1 MEFDT
6 KWHLEQMAEQRDR
19 KEYLEKC
26 LKQPKFFV
34 VKESIE
40 KEIADLNRSIKW
52 IENLIY
58 GCDKCKQCKDRKLGE

>member
-6 KWHLEQMAEQRDR
+6 KWYLKQMAEQRDR

-26 LKQPKFFV
+26 LKQFKFFV

-40 KEIADLNRSIKW
+40 KEITDLNRSIKR

-58 GCDKCKQCKDRKLGE
+58 GCNKRK

>member
-6 KWHLEQMAEQRDR
+6 KWHLKQMAEQRNR

-40 KEIADLNRSIKW
+40 KEIDDLNRNIKW

-58 GCDKCKQCKDRKLGE
+58 GCDKCK

>member
-1 MEFDT
+1 
-6 KWHLEQMAEQRDR
+6 MAEQRNR

-40 KEIADLNRSIKW
+40 KEIDDLNRNIKW

-58 GCDKCKQCKDRKLGE
+58 GCDKCK